1 MGDLISSLSELSLA
15 GKRVLIRVDFNTPMQ
30 SGVISDDTRIRA
42 ALPTLRAVLA
52 QGGTPVLL
60 THLGRPKG
68 AVVDALRVD
77 PIAARLQELLGSAVV
92 KCDESVGD
100 KAKGAIAS
108 APKGACVLLENVR
121 FHPGETAGDD
131 ALSDCFAELADVFV
145 GDAFGAAHRPHC
157 SVSGVASRLP
167 SVPGLLM
174 EAELRAFS
182 RVLDSP
188 ERPLV
193 AVLGGAKVSDKLTV
207 IEHLLEQVDALLVGG
222 GMAYTFLAARGVAV
236 GTSLLEED
244 RFEMVRKCEARAAE
258 LGKELLLPC
267 DHVVAEQFSPDATPV
282 AVDGES
288 IPGGHMGLDIGPKTS
303 AQYAECIRSA
313 RTVVWNGPMGVFEW
327 EGFSGGTR
335 AVGEAVAACPGYTV
349 VGGGDSVAALG
360 ALGFKDRVSHVS
372 TGGGASL
379 ELLEGKELPGVA
391 ALSLGEGKSD

>member
-1 MGDLISSLSELSLA
+1 MGAPAPSLSEVSLA
-15 GKRVLIRVDFNTPMQ
+15 GKRVLIRVDFNTPMR
-30 SGVISDDTRIRA
+30 SGVISDDTRIRSA
-42 ALPTLRAVLA
+42 IPTLKAVLA

-68 AVVDALRVD
+68 AVVDSLRVG
-77 PIAARLQELLGSAVV
+77 PLAVRLQELLGSPVV

-100 KAKGAIAS
+100 KAKAAIAA
-108 APKGACVLLENVR
+108 APRGACVMLENVR
-121 FHPGETAGDD
+121 FHAGETTGDE
-131 ALSDCFAELADVFV
+131 ALSTSFAELGDVFV
-145 GDAFGAAHRPHC
+145 GDAFGAAHRAHC

-167 SVPGLLM
+167 SVAGLLM
-174 EAELRAFS
+174 EAELSAFS
-182 RVLDSP
+182 RVLSGP

-207 IEHLLEQVDALLVGG
+207 IEHLLENVDALLVGG
-222 GMAYTFLAARGVAV
+222 GMAYTFLAARGVKV

-244 RFEMVRKCEARAAE
+244 RFEMVRKCEARAAA
-258 LGKELLLPC
+258 LGKELLLPR
-267 DHVVAEQFSPDATPV
+267 DHTVADQFSSDATPV

-288 IPGGHMGLDIGPKTS
+288 IPDGHMGLDIGPKTS
-303 AQYAECIRSA
+303 ALYSEVIRSA

-327 EGFSGGTR
+327 DGFAAGTR
-335 AVGEAVAACPGYTV
+335 TVGEAVAACSGYTV

-391 ALSLGEGKSD
+391 ALSLGDAKSG